1 MTFIVDGTNGL
12 TFPNSTVQASSGVVL
27 QVLSVAKTDTF
38 STTSTSYTDI
48 TGVSVSIT
56 PKFSTSKILVIFSG
70 QITSATGVN
79 SAGIQLT
86 RGGTAIFVGDASG
99 SMVRATAM
107 VYGVNAD
114 SQYTASFSYV
124 DSPATTS
131 STTYSIQ
138 MRANTAGTAYLNRSS
153 NDAGTVT
160 DFRTPAS
167 ITVMEI
173 AA

>member
-12 TFPNSTVQASSGVVL
+12 TFPNSTVQASAGQVL
-27 QVLSVAKTDTF
+27 QVVSTAKTDTF
-38 STTSTSYTDI
+38 TTTSTSYVDI
-48 TGVSVSIT
+48 TGMSVSII
-56 PKFSTSKILVIFSG
+56 PKFSTSKILVMFSG

-79 SAGIQLT
+79 SVGIQLA

-107 VYGVNAD
+107 AYGVNAD

-131 STTYSIQ
+131 STTYTIQ
-138 MRANTAGTAYLNRSS
+138 MRVNSAGTAYLNRSS
-153 NDAGTVT
+153 NDNGTVT
-160 DFRTPAS
+160 DFRTPSS
-167 ITVMEI
+167 IIVMEI